1 MLQRVGGMQS
11 CSTLLNG
18 SLLHDTK
25 NVDAFG
31 RARKKQ
37 ETIRYCL
44 KVFIRPRMPF
54 DMHKCADCLEF
65 MAQKF
70 YCRLRL
76 MSSRAHST
84 AAATAPLTA
93 MFWQNA
99 QDRRSSSL
107 L

>member
-1 MLQRVGGMQS
+1 MHK
-11 CSTLLNG
+11 CA
-18 SLLHDTK
+18 H
-25 NVDAFG
+25 
-31 RARKKQ
+31 
-37 ETIRYCL
+37 CL

-54 DMHKCADCLEF
+54 DMHKCADSLE
-65 MAQKF
+65 KF

-84 AAATAPLTA
+84 AAAAAPLTA